1 MWELD
6 YEESWAPKNWCFWT
20 VVLEKTPE
28 SPLDYKE
35 IQPVHP
41 RGDQSCVFIGRTDA
55 EAETPILWP
64 PHAKNWLIG
73 KDPDAGRD
81 WGQEEKGTTEDGMA
95 GWKSPTRWAWVWV
108 NSGSWWWTGMPG
120 VLWFMGSQRVGHDW
134 ATELILKWCLPF
146 SPRVSLVPKPPRSQ
160 PVLIFKVTA
169 PPPTGKKKFSLVV
182 RYKYQELQRKEL
194 LFHTLSPTPNEFS
207 SNVLW
212 LEGREGNNVSENMI
226 ELVDFLFSLFWVKM
240 LVILS
245 SATLCDPMDCSQPG
259 SSVLGISQA
268 NIQEWV
274 AIRFFRISSL
284 PRDRTWVSCIAG
296 RLFTSA
302 GNPSLFGKE
311 KFLFYSFYFYSYHY
325 YVLPSTYFG
334 FTFLFF
340 FC

>member
-1 MWELD
+1 MDRDAWSAVIHGVAKSQTRL
-6 YEESWAPKNWCFWT
+6 SNWT
-20 VVLEKTPE
+20 DLEMMP
-28 SPLDYKE
+28 SF
-35 IQPVHP
+35 QPQAIFGP
-41 RGDQSCVFIGRTDA
+41 QATQKSACPDFQGDSA
-55 EAETPILWP
+55 
-64 PHAKNWLIG
+64 
-73 KDPDAGRD
+73 
-81 WGQEEKGTTEDGMA
+81 
-95 GWKSPTRWAWVWV
+95 
-108 NSGSWWWTGMPG
+108 
-120 VLWFMGSQRVGHDW
+120 
-134 ATELILKWCLPF
+134 ATYW
-146 SPRVSLVPKPPRSQ
+146 Q
-160 PVLIFKVTA
+160 
-169 PPPTGKKKFSLVV
+169 KKFSLVV

-296 RLFTSA
+296 RLFTSEPP
-302 GNPSLFGKE
+302 GKPSLFGKE
-311 KFLFYSFYFYSYHY
+311 KFLFYSFDFYSYHY